1 MVKTIGDTIKELRKQ
16 RKITQELL
24 AEEIGVTPQAISRWE
39 RNVGYPD
46 VSQIVPLAK
55 AFGVSTDEILGAS
68 NGSDEEQINEYVNL
82 ATKAESLEKSIEI
95 LKEAKSNFQNLS
107 AYFL

>member
-1 MVKTIGDTIKELRKQ
+1 MAKTIGDTIKELRKQ
-16 RKITQELL
+16 RKTTQESL
-24 AEEIGVTPQAISRWE
+24 AEQIGVTPQAISRWE

-68 NGSDEEQINEYVNL
+68 LRSDEEQINEYVDL
-82 ATKAESLEKSIEI
+82 AAKAQSIEKAI
-95 LKEAKSNFQNLS
+95 EIIQCNNYSF
-107 AYFL
+107 F